1 MSGIVFTIRQRVPKC
16 ATSPLPNLRGSRLGV
31 PITPLPQTAGTALT
45 TCQRGKTQLPP
56 PNSAWDGEWA
66 VPQVSGCPVPPSS
79 PLTFGRAG
87 SALLRLLVLLVLQ
100 LLGGAGPRLQLLQD
114 GGAELPELA
123 VPHGRALAQ
132 VVDGEKLRGAEALGE
147 RENTDVP

>member
-1 MSGIVFTIRQRVPKC
+1 MC
-16 ATSPLPNLRGSRLGV
+16 H
-31 PITPLPQTAGTALT
+31 ITPSHPRGLAARCPRHPAAQTAGTALT
-45 TCQRGKTQLPP
+45 TCHRGKTQLPL
-56 PNSAWDGEWA
+56 PNSAWDGERA
-66 VPQVSGCPVPPSS
+66 VPQVLGCPVPPSS

-87 SALLRLLVLLVLQ
+87 SALLRLLVLLVFQ

-147 RENTDVP
+147 RENTEVP